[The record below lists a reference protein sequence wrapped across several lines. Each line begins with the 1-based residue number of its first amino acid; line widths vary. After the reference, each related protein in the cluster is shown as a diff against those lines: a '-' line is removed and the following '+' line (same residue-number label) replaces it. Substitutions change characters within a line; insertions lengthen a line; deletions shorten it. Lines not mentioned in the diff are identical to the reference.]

1 MVRKTSVIGTSAT
14 HTGIDSNMRRRIRDL
29 LGYLAGRL
37 FISPDLQKRAQN
49 AAYIPLTIT
58 LQNRAVNTYTP
69 LRLPLE
75 EEPISPRP
83 NPEWS
88 EAEIRRL
95 LVEAEMSA
103 HAWAVE
109 LDHATTPESQPTST
123 PSPRMGVAA
132 ALTILVVI
140 TALALLARP

>member
-1 MVRKTSVIGTSAT
+1 M
-14 HTGIDSNMRRRIRDL
+14 
-29 LGYLAGRL
+29 
-37 FISPDLQKRAQN
+37 
-49 AAYIPLTIT
+49 
-58 LQNRAVNTYTP
+58 NTYTP

-109 LDHATTPESQPTST
+109 LDHATTPEAQPIST

-140 TALALLARP
+140 TALVLLARG

>member
-1 MVRKTSVIGTSAT
+1 M
-14 HTGIDSNMRRRIRDL
+14 
-29 LGYLAGRL
+29 
-37 FISPDLQKRAQN
+37 
-49 AAYIPLTIT
+49 TIT

-109 LDHATTPESQPTST
+109 YDHATTPEVQPTST

-140 TALALLARP
+140 TALALFVRP

>member
-1 MVRKTSVIGTSAT
+1 M
-14 HTGIDSNMRRRIRDL
+14 
-29 LGYLAGRL
+29 
-37 FISPDLQKRAQN
+37 
-49 AAYIPLTIT
+49 TIT

-88 EAEIRRL
+88 ETEIRRL
-95 LVEAEMSA
+95 LVEAEVSA

-109 LDHATTPESQPTST
+109 LDHATTPESQPNSA
-123 PSPRMGVAA
+123 PRLRMGVVAA
-132 ALTILVVI
+132 TTILAVI
-140 TALALLARP
+140 TALALLVRR

>member
-1 MVRKTSVIGTSAT
+1 M
-14 HTGIDSNMRRRIRDL
+14 
-29 LGYLAGRL
+29 
-37 FISPDLQKRAQN
+37 
-49 AAYIPLTIT
+49 TIT

-109 LDHATTPESQPTST
+109 LDHATTPEAQPTST
-123 PSPRMGVAA
+123 RSPRMGVAA
-132 ALTILVVI
+132 AVTILVVI
-140 TALALLARP
+140 TALALLVRL

>member
-1 MVRKTSVIGTSAT
+1 
-14 HTGIDSNMRRRIRDL
+14 
-29 LGYLAGRL
+29 
-37 FISPDLQKRAQN
+37 
-49 AAYIPLTIT
+49 LTIA

-88 EAEIRRL
+88 ETEIRRL
-95 LVEAEMSA
+95 LVEAEVSA
-103 HAWAVE
+103 HAWAVD
-109 LDHATTPESQPTST
+109 LDHATAPGAQPTST

-132 ALTILVVI
+132 ALTILAVI
-140 TALALLARP
+140 TALALLVRG

>member
-1 MVRKTSVIGTSAT
+1 
-14 HTGIDSNMRRRIRDL
+14 
-29 LGYLAGRL
+29 
-37 FISPDLQKRAQN
+37 
-49 AAYIPLTIT
+49 LTIA

-103 HAWAVE
+103 HAWAIE
-109 LDHATTPESQPTST
+109 LDHAATPESQPTST
-123 PSPRMGVAA
+123 RSPRMGLAA
-132 ALTILVVI
+132 ALAILVVI
-140 TALALLARP
+140 TALALLARS

>member
-1 MVRKTSVIGTSAT
+1 M
-14 HTGIDSNMRRRIRDL
+14 
-29 LGYLAGRL
+29 
-37 FISPDLQKRAQN
+37 
-49 AAYIPLTIT
+49 TIT

-109 LDHATTPESQPTST
+109 HDHATTPEVQPTST

-140 TALALLARP
+140 TALALFVRP

>member
-1 MVRKTSVIGTSAT
+1 
-14 HTGIDSNMRRRIRDL
+14 
-29 LGYLAGRL
+29 
-37 FISPDLQKRAQN
+37 
-49 AAYIPLTIT
+49 LTIA

-88 EAEIRRL
+88 ETEIRRL
-95 LVEAEMSA
+95 LVEAEVSA

-109 LDHATTPESQPTST
+109 LDHATTPESQPNSA
-123 PSPRMGVAA
+123 PRLRMGVVAA
-132 ALTILVVI
+132 TTILAVI
-140 TALALLARP
+140 TALALLVRR

>member
-1 MVRKTSVIGTSAT
+1 M
-14 HTGIDSNMRRRIRDL
+14 
-29 LGYLAGRL
+29 
-37 FISPDLQKRAQN
+37 
-49 AAYIPLTIT
+49 TIA

-88 EAEIRRL
+88 ETEIRRL
-95 LVEAEMSA
+95 LVEAEVSA

-109 LDHATTPESQPTST
+109 LDHATTPELQPSSA
-123 PSPRMGVAA
+123 PRLRMGVAA
-132 ALTILVVI
+132 AITILVVI
-140 TALALLARP
+140 TALALLARS

>member
-1 MVRKTSVIGTSAT
+1 M
-14 HTGIDSNMRRRIRDL
+14 
-29 LGYLAGRL
+29 
-37 FISPDLQKRAQN
+37 
-49 AAYIPLTIT
+49 TIA

-103 HAWAVE
+103 HAWAIE
-109 LDHATTPESQPTST
+109 LDHATTPEPQTVGTQSA
-123 PSPRMGVAA
+123 RMGVAA
-132 ALTILVVI
+132 ALAILVVI
-140 TALALLARP
+140 TALALLVRL

>member
-1 MVRKTSVIGTSAT
+1 M
-14 HTGIDSNMRRRIRDL
+14 
-29 LGYLAGRL
+29 
-37 FISPDLQKRAQN
+37 
-49 AAYIPLTIT
+49 TIT

-75 EEPISPRP
+75 KEPISPRP

-103 HAWAVE
+103 HAWAMD
-109 LDHATTPESQPTST
+109 LDHAATPESQPDSA
-123 PSPRMGVAA
+123 PRLSIGVAA
-132 ALTILVVI
+132 AATILVVI
-140 TALALLARP
+140 TALALLVRR

>member
-1 MVRKTSVIGTSAT
+1 
-14 HTGIDSNMRRRIRDL
+14 
-29 LGYLAGRL
+29 
-37 FISPDLQKRAQN
+37 
-49 AAYIPLTIT
+49 LTLT

-109 LDHATTPESQPTST
+109 HDHATTPEVQPTST

-140 TALALLARP
+140 TALALFVRP

>member
-1 MVRKTSVIGTSAT
+1 
-14 HTGIDSNMRRRIRDL
+14 
-29 LGYLAGRL
+29 
-37 FISPDLQKRAQN
+37 
-49 AAYIPLTIT
+49 LTIT

-69 LRLPLE
+69 LRQPLK

-95 LVEAEMSA
+95 LAEAEVSA

-109 LDHATTPESQPTST
+109 HDHATTPQAQPTST
-123 PSPRMGVAA
+123 PSARIGIGA
-132 ALTILVVI
+132 ALTILAVI
-140 TALALLARP
+140 TALALLARG

>member
-1 MVRKTSVIGTSAT
+1 M
-14 HTGIDSNMRRRIRDL
+14 
-29 LGYLAGRL
+29 
-37 FISPDLQKRAQN
+37 
-49 AAYIPLTIT
+49 TIT

-88 EAEIRRL
+88 ETEIRRL
-95 LVEAEMSA
+95 LVEAEMGA
-103 HAWAVE
+103 HAWAIE
-109 LDHATTPESQPTST
+109 QETDATTPESQPTST
-123 PSPRMGVAA
+123 RSPRMGVAA

-140 TALALLARP
+140 TALALLARL

>member
-1 MVRKTSVIGTSAT
+1 M
-14 HTGIDSNMRRRIRDL
+14 
-29 LGYLAGRL
+29 
-37 FISPDLQKRAQN
+37 
-49 AAYIPLTIT
+49 
-58 LQNRAVNTYTP
+58 NTYTP
-69 LRLPLE
+69 LRQPLQ

-95 LVEAEMSA
+95 LVEAEVSA

-109 LDHATTPESQPTST
+109 LDHTTTPEAQPTST
-123 PSPRMGVAA
+123 PSARIGIGA

-140 TALALLARP
+140 TALALLVRR

>member
-1 MVRKTSVIGTSAT
+1 M
-14 HTGIDSNMRRRIRDL
+14 
-29 LGYLAGRL
+29 
-37 FISPDLQKRAQN
+37 
-49 AAYIPLTIT
+49 TIA

-88 EAEIRRL
+88 ETEIRRL
-95 LVEAEMSA
+95 LVEAEVSA
-103 HAWAVE
+103 HAWAIE
-109 LDHATTPESQPTST
+109 QETDATTPESQPASAR
-123 PSPRMGVAA
+123 SPRMGVAA
-132 ALTILVVI
+132 ALTILAVI

>member
-1 MVRKTSVIGTSAT
+1 M
-14 HTGIDSNMRRRIRDL
+14 
-29 LGYLAGRL
+29 
-37 FISPDLQKRAQN
+37 
-49 AAYIPLTIT
+49 
-58 LQNRAVNTYTP
+58 NTYTP

-109 LDHATTPESQPTST
+109 HDHATTPEVQPTST

-140 TALALLARP
+140 TALALFVRP

>member
-1 MVRKTSVIGTSAT
+1 M
-14 HTGIDSNMRRRIRDL
+14 
-29 LGYLAGRL
+29 
-37 FISPDLQKRAQN
+37 
-49 AAYIPLTIT
+49 TIA

-95 LVEAEMSA
+95 LVEAEMGA
-103 HAWAVE
+103 HAWAVD
-109 LDHATTPESQPTST
+109 LDHATTPEAQPTST
-123 PSPRMGVAA
+123 PSARMGVAA

>member
-1 MVRKTSVIGTSAT
+1 M
-14 HTGIDSNMRRRIRDL
+14 
-29 LGYLAGRL
+29 
-37 FISPDLQKRAQN
+37 
-49 AAYIPLTIT
+49 TIT
-58 LQNRAVNTYTP
+58 LQNHAVNTYTP

-88 EAEIRRL
+88 ETEIRRL

-109 LDHATTPESQPTST
+109 LDHATTPESQPS
-123 PSPRMGVAA
+123 SALRLRMGVVAA
-132 ALTILVVI
+132 TTILVVI
-140 TALALLARP
+140 TALALLVRS

>member
-1 MVRKTSVIGTSAT
+1 
-14 HTGIDSNMRRRIRDL
+14 
-29 LGYLAGRL
+29 
-37 FISPDLQKRAQN
+37 
-49 AAYIPLTIT
+49 LTIT

-88 EAEIRRL
+88 ETEIRRL

-103 HAWAVE
+103 HAWAIE
-109 LDHATTPESQPTST
+109 LETDATTPELQPAST
-123 PSPRMGVAA
+123 PSARMGVAA

-140 TALALLARP
+140 TALALLVRG

>member
-1 MVRKTSVIGTSAT
+1 
-14 HTGIDSNMRRRIRDL
+14 
-29 LGYLAGRL
+29 
-37 FISPDLQKRAQN
+37 
-49 AAYIPLTIT
+49 LTIT

-109 LDHATTPESQPTST
+109 HDHATTPESQPASAR
-123 PSPRMGVAA
+123 SPRMGVAA

>member
-1 MVRKTSVIGTSAT
+1 M
-14 HTGIDSNMRRRIRDL
+14 
-29 LGYLAGRL
+29 
-37 FISPDLQKRAQN
+37 
-49 AAYIPLTIT
+49 TIA

-88 EAEIRRL
+88 ETEIRRL
-95 LVEAEMSA
+95 LVEAEVSA

-109 LDHATTPESQPTST
+109 LDHATTPESQPSSA
-123 PSPRMGVAA
+123 PRLRMGVVAA
-132 ALTILVVI
+132 TTILVVI
-140 TALALLARP
+140 TALALLVRS

>member
-1 MVRKTSVIGTSAT
+1 
-14 HTGIDSNMRRRIRDL
+14 
-29 LGYLAGRL
+29 
-37 FISPDLQKRAQN
+37 
-49 AAYIPLTIT
+49 LTIA

-88 EAEIRRL
+88 ETEIRRL
-95 LVEAEMSA
+95 LVEAEMGA
-103 HAWAVE
+103 HAWAIE
-109 LDHATTPESQPTST
+109 QETDATTPESQPTST
-123 PSPRMGVAA
+123 RSPRMGVAA
-132 ALTILVVI
+132 ALTILAVI

>member
-1 MVRKTSVIGTSAT
+1 M
-14 HTGIDSNMRRRIRDL
+14 
-29 LGYLAGRL
+29 
-37 FISPDLQKRAQN
+37 
-49 AAYIPLTIT
+49 TIA

-75 EEPISPRP
+75 EELISPRP

-103 HAWAVE
+103 HAWAIEQETEAV
-109 LDHATTPESQPTST
+109 TPESQPASAR
-123 PSPRMGVAA
+123 SPRMGVAA
-132 ALTILVVI
+132 ALTILAVI
-140 TALALLARP
+140 TALALLARS